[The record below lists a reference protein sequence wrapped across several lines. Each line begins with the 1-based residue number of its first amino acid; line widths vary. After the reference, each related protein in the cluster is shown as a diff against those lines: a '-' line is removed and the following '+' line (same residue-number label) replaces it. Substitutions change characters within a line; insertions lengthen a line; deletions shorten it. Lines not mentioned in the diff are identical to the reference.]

1 MRFIVLLWAVIELIQ
16 VAVIAL
22 LAVGYRDLRRKLNSD
37 YGSEPRQPRSVTE
50 D

>member
-1 MRFIVLLWAVIELIQ
+1 MRFLVLLWAVIELLQ

-22 LAVGYRDLRRKLNSD
+22 LAVGYRDLRRKLNSG
-37 YGSEPRQPRSVTE
+37 YASEMRPPRSVTE